1 MMRTDPPGSN
11 AQRAETGPPP
21 CASPDRPRSA
31 QPSASQPTVLTM
43 APPPPSSARSRDA
56 RRPAQQLHLLPV
68 RRREQLP
75 QLGVAGIALERRAR
89 LANRRVDD
97 PQVPLDQRDGL
108 RPQPPALHREGRDEL
123 GGGLLVVGGHRS
135 PTLPRRAVDGG
146 GGRYEAGDAH

>member
-1 MMRTDPPGSN
+1 MMPPAPPGSN

-43 APPPPSSARSRDA
+43 APPPYSARSRDA

-75 QLGVAGIALERRAR
+75 QLGVARIALERRAR
-89 LANRRVDD
+89 LADRRVDD

-108 RPQPPALHREGRDEL
+108 RPQPPALRHQRRDQL

-135 PTLPRRAVDGG
+135 PTLPRRAVEGG
-146 GGRYEAGDAH
+146 GGR

>member
-1 MMRTDPPGSN
+1 MMRTAPPGSN

-21 CASPDRPRSA
+21 APARTAPGARSRAPANLLFSPW
-31 QPSASQPTVLTM
+31 L
-43 APPPPSSARSRDA
+43 PPPYSARSRDA

-68 RRREQLP
+68 RGREQLP

-108 RPQPPALHREGRDEL
+108 RPQPPALRRERRDEL
-123 GGGLLVVGGHRS
+123 GGGLLVVGSHRS
-135 PTLPRRAVDGG
+135 PTLPRRAVEGG
-146 GGRYEAGDAH
+146 GGR